1 MAEYDRL
8 AQALCSVTVQAGD
21 AAVPVVADILL
32 GTLAAHRI
40 RIPRIVLRIRQAPH
54 TVVGVGIGVGAVR
67 VGERRFGNVPVPTRS
82 RAWFLGR
89 DMSKQLFLPKNGQ
102 DSGCHP
108 KSWPWDG
115 QNFDILRYLIQIKS
129 TNSENGVNLAPR
141 ILFAIKRSLT
151 FAVVII

>member
-40 RIPRIVLRIRQAPH
+40 RIPRIVLRIRQAPN

-67 VGERRFGNVPVPTRS
+67 VGECRFGNVPVPARGS
-82 RAWFLGR
+82 AGFLGGSIAQGLTEQR
-89 DMSKQLFLPKNGQ
+89 VTPEDRVDFRRQTMPLSLADVLSTKV
-102 DSGCHP
+102 
-108 KSWPWDG
+108 
-115 QNFDILRYLIQIKS
+115 QN
-129 TNSENGVNLAPR
+129 
-141 ILFAIKRSLT
+141 
-151 FAVVII
+151 